1 MNASP
6 PSTLRT
12 DEALILPRA
21 QRWLV
26 TLAILFA
33 LVVAAFEG
41 TGVSGA
47 MPTIAAEL
55 GGLGAYAWVFSAFL
69 SASTLGVLTCGK
81 LADTFGRRPVFTAG
95 VGLFLAASA
104 LCGAARSI
112 EALIV
117 FRALQGFGAGAI
129 QPIAMTISADIYPL
143 KERARIQGLYTA
155 VWGSANVLGP
165 LLGGALILRLS
176 WRWVFFVNLPVGLV
190 AMALVLAAYRDP
202 PRGERG
208 PSGVGGAALAG
219 VTAAVTLLALEPAGS
234 MGGAARALFALLAVA
249 LCVALD
255 RQQRRSPAPLLTM
268 TLARNRVVQ
277 AALCAGLFSGGLLYA
292 ATAYVPLWMSRQM
305 GRDPLSAGASLIP
318 LLVGWSVGS
327 TVGVRVLVRWGMRAS
342 VAGGFAIA
350 FAGATFLAA
359 VVLLG
364 LPAPL
369 AYAALGLMGLGVG
382 PAASGALI
390 AAQTEAG
397 WNERGMVTSVVYGA
411 RMLGGALM
419 VAALGGKEGASSAAN
434 AASGP
439 PAMRFIGIALGALAA
454 MVLLGTLSPAGRLRA
469 SLAGEPPAD
478 PGG

>member
-1 MNASP
+1 VTA
-6 PSTLRT
+6 PSS
-12 DEALILPRA
+12 EALPVEEALVLPRA
-21 QRWLV
+21 RRWLI

-55 GGLGAYAWVFSAFL
+55 GGLDAYAWVFSAFL

-81 LADTFGRRPVFTAG
+81 LSDAFGRRPIFALG
-95 VGLFLAASA
+95 MGLFLGASL
-104 LCGAARSI
+104 LCGVARSI
-112 EALIV
+112 EALIA
-117 FRALQGFGAGAI
+117 FRALQGLGAGAI

-143 KERARIQGLYTA
+143 RERAKIQGLYTA

-165 LLGGALILRLS
+165 LVGGALVMRWS
-176 WRWVFFVNLPVGLV
+176 WRWVFLVNVPVGLV

-202 PRGERG
+202 QRGDRG
-208 PSGVGGAALAG
+208 PSGAGGAVLAG
-219 VTAAVTLLALEPAGS
+219 LTAALFLLALEPAGTMS
-234 MGGAARALFALLAVA
+234 GAARLALALVASLAA
-249 LCVALD
+249 FALD
-255 RQQRRSPAPLLTM
+255 RQQRRSPAPILTVA
-268 TLARNRVVQ
+268 LSKNRVVR
-277 AALCAGLFSGGLLYA
+277 AALLAGLFAGGLLYA
-292 ATAYVPLWMSRQM
+292 CAAYVPLWMSRQM
-305 GRDPLSAGASLIP
+305 HRDAVSSSAALIP

-350 FAGATFLAA
+350 VVGSAALAA

-364 LPAPL
+364 LPSTM
-369 AYAALGLMGLGVG
+369 AYGALGIMGLGVG

-390 AAQTEAG
+390 AAQTEAA

-419 VAALGGKEGASSAAN
+419 VAALGGKASVEGA
-434 AASGP
+434 P
-439 PAMRFIGIALGALAA
+439 PGARFVGIAVTALSAFA
-454 MVLLGTLSPAGRLRA
+454 LLALLAPGRLRA
-469 SLAGEPPAD
+469 SITGAESPAIEA
-478 PGG
+478 